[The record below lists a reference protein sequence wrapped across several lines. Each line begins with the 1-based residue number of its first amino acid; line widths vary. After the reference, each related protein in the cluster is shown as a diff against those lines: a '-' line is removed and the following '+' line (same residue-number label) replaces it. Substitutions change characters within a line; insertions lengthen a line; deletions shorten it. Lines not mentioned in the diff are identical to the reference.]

1 MRSRITM
8 VCVLA
13 AALALAAVTSLAGAE
28 PAATSPEAV
37 PPNPI
42 AATINRVKGLKPAA
56 REQRLLALAKA
67 EGGVV
72 EWYTS
77 LSSPISQAVERGFE
91 AKYGL
96 TVNRYRAGSEAV
108 AQRIIEEARANR
120 PGADV
125 IETNGTEMLH
135 FQHRKN
141 ILVPYASSPYR
152 AAVPKT
158 ARFNAYTASRMEYFI
173 VAWNRNILPAGGPPK
188 SFDDLGS
195 ARFRGKL
202 SMEPTDTDWY
212 AALWQWYRTKQKR
225 SPAAIDRMFTNIARN
240 SVITNSHTTQA
251 NLLAAGQFAVVV
263 SAHAQS
269 VKNLIDDGAPLAYT
283 AFVRPVI
290 QRPQG
295 VGIAYRAPHPAGAML
310 FYDWLLMKNGG
321 QKVLQ
326 ENNSEP
332 SRKDMFDRQFQ
343 NSRALVYMNL
353 RPIIAQWGKWSEK
366 YEALMRL
373 ATGG

>member
-1 MRSRITM
+1 MRPRLSM
-8 VCVLA
+8 AAALA
-13 AALALAAVTSLAGAE
+13 AALTVAAVAALAGAE
-28 PAATSPEAV
+28 PAATSAEAV
-37 PPNPI
+37 PPNPL
-42 AATINRVKGLKPAA
+42 TQTLRQVRGLRPAA
-56 REQRLLALAKA
+56 REARLLQLAKA
-67 EGGVV
+67 EGGTL

-77 LSSPISQAVERGFE
+77 LSSPISQAVERAFE
-91 AKYGL
+91 QKYGL

-108 AQRIIEEARANR
+108 AQRIVEEARANR
-120 PGADV
+120 AGADV

-141 ILVPYASSPYR
+141 ILVPYTSSPYR

-158 ARFNAYTASRMEYFI
+158 ARFNAFTASRMEYFI
-173 VAWNRNILPAGGPPK
+173 VAWNRNILPAGGPPRT
-188 SFDDLGS
+188 FQDLAN

-212 AALWQWYRTKQKR
+212 AQLWTHYNKTLKW
-225 SPAAIDRMFTNIARN
+225 SPARINTMFRNIARN
-240 SVITNSHTTQA
+240 SVLTSSHTTQA
-251 NLLAAGQFAVVV
+251 NLLAAGQFSVVI

-269 VKNLIDDGAPLAYT
+269 VKNLVDDGAPLVYT
-283 AFVRPVI
+283 PFVRPVI

-295 VGIAYRAPHPAGAML
+295 VGVAYRAPHPATAML

-321 QKVLQ
+321 QTVLK

-332 SRKDMFDRQFQ
+332 ARRDLFDREFQ
-343 NSRALVYMNL
+343 NSRALIYMNL
-353 RPIIAQWGKWSEK
+353 RPIIANWARWSRE
-366 YEALMRL
+366 YEALTRL

>member
-8 VCVLA
+8 IGVLL
-13 AALALAAVTSLAGAE
+13 AALALAAVAALAGAK
-28 PAATSPEAV
+28 PAATASEAV
-37 PPNPI
+37 PPNPLTR
-42 AATINRVKGLKPAA
+42 TINQVKGLKPAA
-56 REQRLLALAKA
+56 REQRLLALAKQ

-77 LSSPISQAVERGFE
+77 LSSPISQAVERAFE

-96 TVNRYRAGSEAV
+96 TVNRYRAGSEAL
-108 AQRIIEEARANR
+108 AQRIIEEARAGR
-120 PGADV
+120 AGADV

-152 AAVPKT
+152 ASIPKT
-158 ARFNAYTASRMEYFI
+158 ARFNTWTASRMEYFI
-173 VAWNRNILPAGGPPK
+173 VAWNRNILPAGGPPR
-188 SFDDLGS
+188 SFHDLAN

-212 AALWQWYRTKQKR
+212 AAMWQWYRTKMKW
-225 SPAAIDRMFTNIARN
+225 SPARINAMFQNVARN
-240 SVITNSHTTQA
+240 SVLTNSHTTQA
-251 NLLAAGQFAVVV
+251 NLLAAGQFSVVI

-269 VKNLIDDGAPLAYT
+269 VKNLRAQGAPLEYT
-283 AFVRPVI
+283 PFVRPVF

-295 VGIAYRAPHPAGAML
+295 MGIAYRAAHPAAAML
-310 FYDWLLMKNGG
+310 FYDWMLTKNGG
-321 QKVLQ
+321 QKTLL

-332 SRKDMFDRQFQ
+332 ARRDMFDRQFQ
-343 NSRALVYMNL
+343 TSRALVYMNL
-353 RPIIAQWGKWSEK
+353 RPIIANWGRWSAQ
-366 YEALMRL
+366 YESITRL